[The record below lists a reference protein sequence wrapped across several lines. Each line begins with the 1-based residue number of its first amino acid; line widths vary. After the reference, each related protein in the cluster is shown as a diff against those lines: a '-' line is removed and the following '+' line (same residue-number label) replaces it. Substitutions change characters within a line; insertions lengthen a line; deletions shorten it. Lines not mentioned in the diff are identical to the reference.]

1 MEKNNKIIWNK
12 WKKRLTLNIIFIKK
26 SGFFDEVNLKK
37 WDKIFNEWEVNNN
50 LYIIESW
57 KVSVEKYL
65 NKNKKETKILWYLKE
80 CDIFWEWSLNNN
92 NPKEVS
98 IIACSNLKLLKINAK
113 DWIELFFVK
122 FPKEGFN
129 LLRYIIDLTNKRLLE
144 SDKLLTSTYE
154 MNRTIS
160 WIEKIDYKTIFAL
173 IDKFRD
179 IVWSDYI
186 IFIENNAVV
195 EGYFRIIYDTRNNW
209 RMSDKIVELNSEVD
223 IVSKIV
229 NQAETIIET
238 YNLVVKL
245 NVWNINI
252 WYLILWKKWF
262 DFSEN
267 DRKIIFSISNSISWI
282 IRQKTLQQEQKNK
295 DFMMD

>member
-1 MEKNNKIIWNK
+1 
-12 WKKRLTLNIIFIKK
+12 
-26 SGFFDEVNLKK
+26 
-37 WDKIFNEWEVNNN
+37 
-50 LYIIESW
+50 
-57 KVSVEKYL
+57 
-65 NKNKKETKILWYLKE
+65 
-80 CDIFWEWSLNNN
+80 
-92 NPKEVS
+92 
-98 IIACSNLKLLKINAK
+98 
-113 DWIELFFVK
+113 
-122 FPKEGFN
+122 
-129 LLRYIIDLTNKRLLE
+129 
-144 SDKLLTSTYE
+144 